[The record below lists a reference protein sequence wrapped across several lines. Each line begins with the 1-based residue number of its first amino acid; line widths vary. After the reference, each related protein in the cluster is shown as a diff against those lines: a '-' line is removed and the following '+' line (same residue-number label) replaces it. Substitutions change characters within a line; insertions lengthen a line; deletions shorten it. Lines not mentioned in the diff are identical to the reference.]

1 MVVGWAGE
9 RYIKCFCQQF
19 SSFNRKKDQN
29 ERFEGGGRGHG
40 RDSVSAC
47 EGGEKVTRLMR
58 RKRVVGVFIF
68 KK

>member
-1 MVVGWAGE
+1 MEGEDAGV
-9 RYIKCFCQQF
+9 R
-19 SSFNRKKDQN
+19 
-29 ERFEGGGRGHG
+29 G

-47 EGGEKVTRLMR
+47 EVGEGGKVTRLMR